1 MMTQPYPA
9 KSEMFGD
16 FIDGRQTQEYLII
29 GFSPTSIPLKQRWRN
44 SGLSADFLA
53 DYVSTFFPSED
64 DDSGD
69 KQAEIKDAVSYVA
82 NELLENAMKFSY
94 DASKHPVGIGLH
106 LEQDVVRFYVTNCVN
121 PSQLNGFEYFIQE
134 ILSEDPDD
142 LYLRQLEKNAAEENE
157 SDSGLGFLTMIND
170 YDAKLAWKFETV
182 QEVPQL
188 ESEVGQLESEVGKL
202 VSVTTMV
209 QLTI

>member
-1 MMTQPYPA
+1 
-9 KSEMFGD
+9 
-16 FIDGRQTQEYLII
+16 
-29 GFSPTSIPLKQRWRN
+29 
-44 SGLSADFLA
+44 
-53 DYVSTFFPSED
+53 
-64 DDSGD
+64 
-69 KQAEIKDAVSYVA
+69 
-82 NELLENAMKFSY
+82 
-94 DASKHPVGIGLH
+94 
-106 LEQDVVRFYVTNCVN
+106 VTNCVN

-182 QEVPQL
+182 QQVPQ
-188 ESEVGQLESEVGKL
+188 L

>member
-1 MMTQPYPA
+1 MMTQSNPV
-9 KSEMFGD
+9 KSEIFGD

-29 GFSPTSIPLKQRWRN
+29 GFSPTSIPIKQRWRN

-53 DYVSTFFPSED
+53 DYVSTFFTSED
-64 DDSGD
+64 DDSDD

-82 NELLENAMKFSY
+82 NELLENAMKFSN

-106 LEQDVVRFYVTNCVN
+106 LEQDVVRFYVTNSVN
-121 PSQLNGFEYFIQE
+121 PSQLNGFQSFIQE

-142 LYLRQLEKNAAEENE
+142 LYLRQLEQNAEDENN

-170 YDAKLAWKFETV
+170 YEATLAWKFETV
-182 QEVPQL
+182 QEAAQL
-188 ESEVGQLESEVGKL
+188 EGDVGKL
-202 VSVTTMV
+202 VTVTTMV